1 MDTIVRFAPSP
12 TGQVHIGNIRTAI
25 FNWLFA
31 RHCSGIFL
39 LRIEDTDLERSTR
52 QAIDTLLECMD
63 WLGLNF
69 DGEIMYQ
76 TSQKENHIK
85 AVEQMIAKGLAYA
98 APAPADGASPIF
110 FRIPWDCPDFTAI
123 RETGPAEFDLHPET
137 PVKIDFTGVS
147 FSTVSKKGA
156 PMPAAA
162 CLAGFR
168 QMKLYDKAGNV
179 AFELEKEIDGILHGK
194 QAFALNNCVKMTF
207 LRREI
212 FYKDIIKG
220 ELSKPLD
227 GIKDLIMVR
236 GDGSPVF
243 HLANV
248 VDDITQNVTHIIR
261 GDDHVENTYRHIM
274 LFYALGSKAPEYAH
288 LPMIVNS
295 SGKPYSKRD
304 GDAFV
309 GDFREKGFLADAL
322 FNYLALLGWSPGDDR
337 EKMTK
342 QEMIEA
348 FTLERVK
355 SAPAQLDSNK
365 LLNMNGTYIAEMP
378 FEKFVEY
385 AGRFAGNFV
394 NDKARFEQ
402 VARLMQ
408 SRVKQFWQIAT
419 WQYFFSDDFPVDE
432 KVFKKQ
438 LASAEVRAALGFL
451 AGELNSHSD
460 LTKEWLHTIISKAE
474 ENFGVPHGKLFQ
486 PLRLTVSGA
495 AGGAELDETI
505 MLIGGSRS
513 AERILRSLEA
523 HNKEVS
529 SGE

>member
-1 MDTIVRFAPSP
+1 MDTVVRFAPSP

-31 RHCSGIFL
+31 RHCGGSFL

-52 QAIDTLLECMD
+52 QAIDTLLECME

-76 TSQKENHIK
+76 TSQREAHIK
-85 AVEQMIAKGLAYA
+85 AVEQMTAKGLAYA
-98 APAPADGASPIF
+98 APAPEGGQSPIF
-110 FRIPWDCPDFTAI
+110 FRVPWDRPDFTAI
-123 RETGPAEFDLHPET
+123 RETGPAELELHPET

-168 QMKLYDKAGNV
+168 QMKLYDGTGNV
-179 AFELEKEIDGILHGK
+179 IFELEKNIDGIIRDK
-194 QAFALNNCVKMTF
+194 QAFSLGNCVKMTF

-227 GIKDLIMVR
+227 GIKDLILVR

-248 VDDITQNVTHIIR
+248 VDDITQKVTHIIR

-309 GDFREKGFLADAL
+309 GDFREKGFLAEAL

-337 EKMTK
+337 EKMTR
-342 QEMIEA
+342 QEMIDA

-365 LLNMNGTYIAEMP
+365 LLNMNGAYIAEMP
-378 FEKFVEY
+378 FEKFVAY
-385 AGRFAGNFV
+385 AGKYAGDFV
-394 NDKARFEQ
+394 NDKVRFEQ

-408 SRVKQFWQIAT
+408 SRVKQFGQVAT
-419 WQYFFSDDFPVDE
+419 WKYFFSDDFPVDE

-438 LASAEVRAALGFL
+438 LASAEVRAALNFL
-451 AGELNSHSD
+451 AGELNSRGE
-460 LTKEWLHTIISKAE
+460 LTKEWLHIIISKAE
-474 ENFGVPHGKLFQ
+474 ESFGVPHGKLFQ
-486 PLRLTVSGA
+486 PLRLTVSGV

-513 AERILRSLEA
+513 ATRISRSLEVYQQEMS
-523 HNKEVS
+523 H
-529 SGE
+529 GE

>member
-1 MDTIVRFAPSP
+1 MDTVVRFAPSP

-31 RHCSGIFL
+31 RHCGGRFL

-52 QAIDTLLECMD
+52 QAIDTLLQCMD

-76 TSQKENHIK
+76 TSQRETHIN
-85 AVEQMIAKGLAYA
+85 AASQMIAKGLAYA
-98 APAPADGASPIF
+98 APAPEGGLSPIF
-110 FRIPWDCPDFTAI
+110 FRIPWECGDFPAI
-123 RETGPAEFDLHPET
+123 RDVGPAELELHPET

-168 QMKLYDKAGNV
+168 QMKLYDGKGDV
-179 AFELEKEIDGILHGK
+179 VFELEKEIDGIIRDK
-194 QAFALNNCVKMTF
+194 QPFSLSSCVKMTF
-207 LRREI
+207 MRREI

-236 GDGSPVF
+236 SDGSPVF

-248 VDDITQNVTHIIR
+248 VDDVTQNVTHIIR

-274 LFYALGSKAPEYAH
+274 LFYALGRKPPEYAH

-309 GDFREKGFLADAL
+309 GDFREKGFLAEAL

-365 LLNMNGTYIAEMP
+365 LLNMNGAYIAEMP
-378 FEKFVEY
+378 FEKFVDY
-385 AGRFAGNFV
+385 AGNYAGDFSK
-394 NDKARFEQ
+394 DAKFEQ

-408 SRVKQFWQIAT
+408 SRVKQFGQVAT
-419 WQYFFSDDFPVDE
+419 WKYFFSDDFPVDE

-438 LASAEVRAALGFL
+438 LASAEARAALGFL
-451 AGELNSHSD
+451 AGELNSRSE
-460 LTKEWLHTIISKAE
+460 LTKEWLHSIISKAE
-474 ENFGVPHGKLFQ
+474 ENFGIAHGKLFQ

-505 MLIGGSRS
+505 MLIGGSRC
-513 AERILRSLEA
+513 AARISRSLEIYQ
-523 HNKEVS
+523 KEAS
-529 SGE
+529 PGE